1 MRIRRNLV
9 IAALMT
15 VVTTVLLGLL
25 YPLAVTGVAQVVFP
39 DKANGQ
45 LIDRNGVIVGSRII
59 GQPFTSPGYFRPRPS
74 AAGAAGYDAGASGG
88 TNLGP
93 TNKKLID
100 RVNEAATAIAAE
112 NPAQPVPIELVTTSA
127 SGLDPH
133 ISPRAAEFQ
142 VPRVAQER
150 GVAEETIR
158 QLVAEHTEGRQL
170 GFLGE
175 PVVNVLLL
183 NLALDEQVP
192 NKSGKVPNEAR

>member
-1 MRIRRNLV
+1 MNIKRNLL

-15 VVTTVLLGLL
+15 IVTTVLMGLL
-25 YPLAVTGVAQVVFP
+25 YPLAVTGAAQAIFS

-45 LIDRNGVIVGSRII
+45 LIVRDGVAIGSRII

-74 AAGAAGYDAGASGG
+74 AAGPAGYDAGASGG

-93 TNKKLID
+93 TNRKLID
-100 RVNEAATAIAAE
+100 RVNEATAALAVE
-112 NPAQPVPIELVTTSA
+112 NPGVPVPIELVTTSA

-142 VPRVAQER
+142 VLRVARER
-150 GVAEETIR
+150 GLPEETIR
-158 QLVAEHTEGRQL
+158 QLLAEHTENRQL

-183 NLALDEQVP
+183 NLALDEKLP
-192 NKSGKVPNEAR
+192 RGGRPAGR

>member
-1 MRIRRNLV
+1 
-9 IAALMT
+9 MT
-15 VVTTVLLGLL
+15 AVTTVLLGLL
-25 YPLAVTGVAQVVFP
+25 YPLAVTGVAQVLFP

-45 LIDRNGVIVGSRII
+45 LIDRNGVTVGSRII

-74 AAGAAGYDAGASGG
+74 AAGAAGYDAAASGG

-100 RVNEAATAIAAE
+100 RVNEATAAMAAE

-142 VPRVAQER
+142 VPRVARER
-150 GVAEETIR
+150 GVSDDTIR
-158 QLVAEHTEGRQL
+158 QLVADHTAGRQL

-183 NLALDEQVP
+183 NLALDE
-192 NKSGKVPNEAR
+192 KVPSKGK

>member
-1 MRIRRNLV
+1 MRIQRNLL
-9 IAALMT
+9 IATLMT

-25 YPLAVTGVAQVVFP
+25 YPLAVTGVAQVLFP

-45 LIDRNGVIVGSRII
+45 LIDRNGVTVGSRII

-74 AAGAAGYDAGASGG
+74 AAGVAGYDAAASGG

-100 RVNEAATAIAAE
+100 RVNEATAAMAAE
-112 NPAQPVPIELVTTSA
+112 NPARPVPIELVTTSA

-142 VPRVAQER
+142 VPRVARER
-150 GVAEETIR
+150 GVSEDTIR
-158 QLVAEHTEGRQL
+158 QLVADHTEGRQL

-183 NLALDEQVP
+183 NLALDE
-192 NKSGKVPNEAR
+192 KVPSKGK